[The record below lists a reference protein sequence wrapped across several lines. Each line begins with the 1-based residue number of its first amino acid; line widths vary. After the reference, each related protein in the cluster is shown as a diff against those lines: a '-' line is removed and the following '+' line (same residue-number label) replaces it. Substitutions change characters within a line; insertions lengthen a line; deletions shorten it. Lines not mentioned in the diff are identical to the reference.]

1 MNLVKLQELR
11 VLLLEYIKFLGVN
24 QDRASMIGVTIE
36 SVDAAIKLDPGLTVK
51 VEPRKSTPTRTSG
64 TVSSLVLPEI
74 KTPMSVKDIL
84 TLIVIRLGN
93 DWRYADITSAKL
105 SQWLRRYKKGHCSTR
120 EAKGQLDRLVRNR
133 YAAQNGREDR
143 GRRVEPYGTTCV
155 TYGLVSTRVAKL
167 LGLSKKKLRKK
178 ALRLK
183 T

>member
-105 SQWLRRYKKGHCSTR
+105 SRWLHCGTR

-167 LGLSKKKLRKK
+167 LGL
-178 ALRLK
+178 